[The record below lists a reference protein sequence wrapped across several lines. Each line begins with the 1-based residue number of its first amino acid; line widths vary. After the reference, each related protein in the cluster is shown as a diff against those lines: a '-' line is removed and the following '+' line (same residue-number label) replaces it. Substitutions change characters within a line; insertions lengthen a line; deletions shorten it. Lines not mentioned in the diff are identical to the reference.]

1 MSDKYIAFLR
11 GINISGK
18 NKISM
23 ADLKVGFEEAGF
35 SDVSTFLNSGN
46 VVFSAETDAA
56 KPIIEKMI
64 SDKFGLEISVY
75 VIKKDY
81 LQEILS
87 HSPEWWGLDNNDKYD
102 NLIFILSSDSAE
114 EIYDLL
120 GEPSEG
126 LERVKIYENVIFWTF
141 DRQSYRKCNWWKRT
155 ACAPVADKLTIRT
168 ANTVKKVCKQEYRMR

>member
-1 MSDKYIAFLR
+1 
-11 GINISGK
+11 
-18 NKISM
+18 M

-81 LQEILS
+81 LQEPDFNCYLHLS
-87 HSPEWWGLDNNDKYD
+87 HH
-102 NLIFILSSDSAE
+102 
-114 EIYDLL
+114 
-120 GEPSEG
+120 
-126 LERVKIYENVIFWTF
+126 
-141 DRQSYRKCNWWKRT
+141 
-155 ACAPVADKLTIRT
+155 
-168 ANTVKKVCKQEYRMR
+168 